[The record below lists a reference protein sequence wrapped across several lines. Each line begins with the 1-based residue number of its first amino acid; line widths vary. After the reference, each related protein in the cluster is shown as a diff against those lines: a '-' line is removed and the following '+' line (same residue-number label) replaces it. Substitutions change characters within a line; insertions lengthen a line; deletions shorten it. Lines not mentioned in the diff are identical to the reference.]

1 MAKRIKKIT
10 NPQQIFQSV
19 YGDSSSVIRMAEGG
33 LDWTPKGAA
42 GTAVRVDKGTPIL
55 CYNGGA
61 GVAFVAFGAQGM
73 SAPSSAANGIPVLAG
88 QTFILNSGDNEWV
101 RASSASLFVYVG
113 DYDV

>member
-1 MAKRIKKIT
+1 MAKRIKTIT
-10 NPQQIFQSV
+10 SPPQIFQSIF
-19 YGDSSSVIRMAEGG
+19 GDKASVVRIAEAG

-42 GTAVRVDKGTPIL
+42 NNAVRVDKGTPVL

-73 SAPSSAANGIPVLAG
+73 SAPSTAANGIPVLAG
-88 QTFILNSGDNEWV
+88 QTFVLNSGDSEWV

-113 DYDV
+113 DFDV